1 MKNKLIQKI
10 KDREITIGIIGLG
23 YVGLPLAKEL
33 LKSGFTVIGFDIDE
47 RKVDKINQG
56 ISYIKHIDNSFLK
69 EFVKE
74 KKTMSATCDFSK
86 SDQIDIILIC
96 VPTPLD
102 EHYTPDLS
110 YVFDTTEMISKYL
123 RKGQVIV
130 LESTTYPGTT
140 DEKLLPILEKS
151 GLKLGKDFYLGY
163 SPEREDPGRKDF
175 TTGNTP
181 KVVSAMTKDGLD
193 IITLFY
199 SQIVKAVPVA
209 STRVAESS
217 KILENT
223 FRAVNI
229 ALVNELKKVFDK
241 MDINIWEVID
251 AAKTKPFGFMPFYPG
266 PGLGGHCIPIDPFY
280 LTWKAREYG
289 IHTQFIELAGEVN
302 NSMPDFVVKK
312 TIKAIN
318 SVGRSIVGSKILV
331 IGVAYKPNIDDLRES
346 PSLKIIELLKN
357 EGADIDY
364 FDPLIPKIPTTRKYN
379 MNMESVDIDSI
390 EQDYYDASVIVTD
403 HSIVDYKK
411 VLNISKTIID
421 TRNAIKNSVNK
432 PVFKA

>member
-1 MKNKLIQKI
+1 MKNRLINTIQNK
-10 KDREITIGIIGLG
+10 EAVIGIIGLG

-33 LKSGFTVIGFDIDE
+33 LKANFNVLGFDVDQI
-47 RKVDKINQG
+47 KVNSINHG
-56 ISYIKHIDNSFLK
+56 ISYIKHIDNVFLK
-69 EFVKE
+69 EFVKD
-74 KKTMSATCDFSK
+74 KKTMSATVDF
-86 SDQIDIILIC
+86 QRLIETDIILIC

-110 YVFDTTEMISKYL
+110 YVFETTEMISKYL

-140 DEKLLPILEKS
+140 DEKMLPILERS
-151 GLKLGKDFYLGY
+151 GLILGEDFYLGY

-181 KVVSAMTKDGLD
+181 KVVSGMTKDGLEVID
-193 IITLFY
+193 LFY
-199 SQIVKAVPVA
+199 SQIVKSVPVT

-241 MDINIWEVID
+241 MDIDIWEVIE

-302 NSMPDFVVKK
+302 NSMPEFVINK

-318 SVGRSIVGSKILV
+318 SLKKSIVDSKILI

-346 PSLKIIELLKN
+346 PSLKIIELLGK
-357 EGADIDY
+357 EGANINY
-364 FDPLIPKIPTTRKYN
+364 FDPYIPKIPKTRKY
-379 MNMESVDIDSI
+379 EFDLVSIDINDI
-390 EQDYYDASVIVTD
+390 EEDYYDAAIIVTD
-403 HSIVDYKK
+403 HSDVDYKK
-411 VLNISKTIID
+411 VLKISKSIID
-421 TRNAIKNSVNK
+421 TRNTIKKGNK
-432 PVFKA
+432 PFFKA

>member
-1 MKNKLIQKI
+1 MKNILIEKI
-10 KDREITIGIIGLG
+10 KNKKIKIGIIGLG

-33 LKSGFTVIGFDIDE
+33 LKENFSVIGFDIDTA
-47 RKVDKINQG
+47 KVDNINMG
-56 ISYIKHIDNSFLK
+56 ISYIKHIDNDFLV
-69 EFVKE
+69 EFVK
-74 KKTMSATCDFSK
+74 KRKTMSATSEFSRLIETDF
-86 SDQIDIILIC
+86 IIIC

-110 YVFDTTEMISKYL
+110 YVFNTTEVISKYL

-140 DEKLLPILEKS
+140 DEEMLPILEQS
-151 GLKLGKDFYLGY
+151 GLKLGEHFYLGY
-163 SPEREDPGRKDF
+163 SPEREDPGRQDF

-181 KVVSAMTKDGLD
+181 KVVSAMTDDGLEV
-193 IITLFY
+193 ISLFY
-199 SQIVKAVPVA
+199 SQIVEAVPVT

-241 MDINIWEVID
+241 MDIDIWEVIE

-289 IHTQFIELAGEVN
+289 VHTQFIELAGEVN
-302 NSMPDFVVKK
+302 NSMPEFVVNK

-318 SVGRSIVGSKILV
+318 SIGKSIVDSQILI
-331 IGVAYKPNIDDLRES
+331 IGIAYKPNIDDLRES
-346 PSLKIIELLKN
+346 PSLKIIELLRD
-357 EGADIDY
+357 EGANLNY
-364 FDPLIPKIPTTRKYN
+364 FDPYIPKIPKTRKYEFN
-379 MNMESVDIDSI
+379 LESVDLSLI
-390 EQDYYDASVIVTD
+390 EEDYYDAAVILTD
-403 HSIVDYKK
+403 HSIINYDNIIK
-411 VLNISKTIID
+411 ISKSVVD
-421 TRNAIKNSVNK
+421 TRNAIKKEINK
-432 PVFKA
+432 PKFKA

>member
-1 MKNKLIQKI
+1 MKNKLIQEI
-10 KDREITIGIIGLG
+10 KDKRASIGIIGLG

-33 LKSGFTVIGFDIDE
+33 LKSGFNVLGFDVDQT
-47 RKVDKINQG
+47 KVNSINQG
-56 ISYIKHIDNSFLK
+56 ISYIKHIDNVFLN
-69 EFVKE
+69 EFVKD
-74 KKTMSATCDFSK
+74 KKTMSATIEFPRL
-86 SDQIDIILIC
+86 IETDIILIC

-110 YVFDTTEMISKYL
+110 YVFETTEMISKYL

-140 DEKLLPILEKS
+140 DEKMLPILEKS
-151 GLKLGKDFYLGY
+151 GLILGEDFYLGY

-181 KVVSAMTKDGLD
+181 KVVSGMTDDGLE
-193 IITLFY
+193 IIDLFY
-199 SQIVKAVPVA
+199 SQIVKSVPVT

-241 MDINIWEVID
+241 MDIDIWEVIE

-302 NSMPDFVVKK
+302 NSMPEYVVNK
-312 TIKAIN
+312 TIKAVNSIN
-318 SVGRSIVGSKILV
+318 KSIVNSKILI

-346 PSLKIIELLKN
+346 PSLKIIELLGK
-357 EGADIDY
+357 EGAKVNY
-364 FDPLIPKIPTTRKYN
+364 FDPYIFRIPKTRKYEFDLASIN
-379 MNMESVDIDSI
+379 INSI
-390 EQDYYDASVIVTD
+390 EEDYYDVAVIITD
-403 HSIVDYKK
+403 HSNIDYEK
-411 VLNISKTIID
+411 VMEISKSIID
-421 TRNAIKNSVNK
+421 TRNTIKKKGNK
-432 PVFKA
+432 PLFKA